1 MEMGNEV
8 KRRYGETLQ
17 TLTEHDKEKANSL
30 GKADDDIDE
39 MYTEIEKRCSD
50 LLALQQPVASD
61 LRTITASFKI
71 ITDIERVGDLLVNL
85 TDYVKRT
92 DSPHLLDKEEI
103 LELGNYALQMF
114 EDSLQSYKK
123 KDKELAREIAERDN
137 EMDEMCEK
145 ATWKLLDYLIK
156 WESRKL
162 SQDIA
167 RNKNERVLVELLAI
181 RDLERI
187 ADHAVNIA
195 ARTVYMVTTER
206 DLI

>member
-8 KRRYGETLQ
+8 KRRYGETLRA
-17 TLTEHDKEKANSL
+17 LTEHDKEKADSL

-39 MYTEIEKRCSD
+39 RYTEIEKRCSD

-85 TDYVKRT
+85 TDYVKQT
-92 DSPHLLDKEEI
+92 ETPHLLDEEEI

-114 EDSLQSYKK
+114 EDSLQSYKE
-123 KDKELAREIAERDN
+123 KDKEFAQEIAERDN

-156 WESRKL
+156 WESREL

-167 RNKNERVLVELLAI
+167 RNKNEQVLVELLAI